1 MDHCAPVSAF
11 KPVLITSDIA
21 LQLSV
26 DDVVDVD
33 VDVNKK
39 YLTFWTALFEHFLE
53 QLRAACSIWVFKK
66 EGSQSG

>member
-26 DDVVDVD
+26 DVDVD
-33 VDVNKK
+33 DVVVDKK
-39 YLTFWTALFEHFLE
+39 YLTFWTALFEYFSE
-53 QLRAACSIWVFKK
+53 QLRAACSIRAFKK

>member
-39 YLTFWTALFEHFLE
+39 YLTFWTALFEHFSE
-53 QLRAACSIWVFKK
+53 QFRAV
-66 EGSQSG
+66 

>member
-26 DDVVDVD
+26 VD

-39 YLTFWTALFEHFLE
+39 YLTFWTALFEHFSE
-53 QLRAACSIWVFKK
+53 QLRAACSIMAFKK

>member
-1 MDHCAPVSAF
+1 MDLSVPVSAF
-11 KPVLITSDIA
+11 KPVLIKFDIA

-26 DDVVDVD
+26 VVD

-39 YLTFWTALFEHFLE
+39 YLTFWTALFEHFSE
-53 QLRAACSIWVFKK
+53 QLRAACSIRAFKK

>member
-26 DDVVDVD
+26 DDVDD
-33 VDVNKK
+33 DVNKK

-53 QLRAACSIWVFKK
+53 QLRAACSIRAFKK

>member
-26 DDVVDVD
+26 DVVDVD
-33 VDVNKK
+33 VDKK
-39 YLTFWTALFEHFLE
+39 YLTFWTALFENFSE
-53 QLRAACSIWVFKK
+53 QLRAACSIRAFKK